1 MDDNNNVKNLL
12 SYVIIYVIRYI
23 NNGILMEIRQNQEYY
38 IEYYN

>member
-23 NNGILMEIRQNQEYY
+23 NNGILMKIRQNQEYY